1 MGTGVRAGGCRA
13 GTSKRAGGKTV
24 RCGAVLLASALALA
38 ACAHAPAD
46 PEARAE
52 FQKNNDPAE
61 PTNRAIFGANQFVDR
76 NAVRPVARGYT
87 EYVPGTVRR
96 GLHNFVANL
105 EEPGIAV
112 NDVLQGNVSR
122 AWNTTQRFV
131 VNTTV
136 GGAGLFDVAM
146 DWNRPHHSADFGQ
159 TLGVWGVG
167 PGPAVQLPF
176 FGPSNVRDSVGK
188 VAGIVTNPLSLV
200 GGGAASAVNAA
211 SGGVGVVDGR
221 ARLLPTTDDLEKS
234 SLDYYATLRSVMA
247 QRRAR
252 LVAEGKAGAVAGEK
266 ELPDLDP
273 TGVSAK

>member
-1 MGTGVRAGGCRA
+1 MDTFARAGGSGTGRDGRKA
-13 GTSKRAGGKTV
+13 GIV

-52 FQKNNDPAE
+52 FLKNNDPAE

-76 NAVRPVARGYT
+76 NAVRPIARGYN
-87 EYVPGTVRR
+87 EYVPAGVRR
-96 GLHNFVANL
+96 SLHNFVANL

-112 NDVLQGNVSR
+112 NDVLQGNMSR
-122 AWNTTQRFV
+122 AWNTTQRFA

-136 GGAGLFDVAM
+136 GGVGLFDVAT

-188 VAGIVTNPLSLV
+188 VAGIVTNPLSLAS
-200 GGGAASAVNAA
+200 GGAASAVNAA

-221 ARLLPTTDDLEKS
+221 ARLLPTTDDLERS

-252 LVAEGKAGAVAGEK
+252 LVAEGKLGAVSGEK

-273 TGVSAK
+273 TGVSAQ